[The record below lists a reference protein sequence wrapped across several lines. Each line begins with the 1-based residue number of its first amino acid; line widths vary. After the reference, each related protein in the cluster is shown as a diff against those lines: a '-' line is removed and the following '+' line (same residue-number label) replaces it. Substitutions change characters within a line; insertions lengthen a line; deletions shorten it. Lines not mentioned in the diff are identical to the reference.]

1 MKENF
6 EKALESVLHHEG
18 GFVNHPKDPGGI
30 TNLGCTKRVWEEW
43 VGHPV
48 TEQAMKDLKPADV
61 APLYKKKY
69 WDKVS
74 GDDLPAGV
82 DYCVFDT
89 AINSGPG
96 RAVKLLQA
104 CVNAEVDGVLGP
116 NSLKA
121 VNAFDVETL
130 IEDYSKRRL
139 SFLTELATWETFGR
153 GWARRVNEVEDAAS
167 GMITA

>member
-1 MKENF
+1 MKSNF
-6 EKALESVLHHEG
+6 EKALASVLHHEN

-48 TEQAMKDLKPADV
+48 TEQAMRDLKPADV

-69 WDKVS
+69 WDKIS
-74 GDDLPAGV
+74 GDDLPTGV
-82 DYCVFDT
+82 DSCVFDA

-96 RAVKLLQA
+96 RAVKMLQA
-104 CVNAEVDGVLGP
+104 CVGAEVDGVLGP

-121 VNAFDVETL
+121 VIAFDAKTL
-130 IEDYSKRRL
+130 IADYSQRRL
-139 SFLTELATWETFGR
+139 SFLTELPTWETFGK
-153 GWARRVNEVEDAAS
+153 GWARRVNEVKDTAS
-167 GMITA
+167 AMITP

>member
-1 MKENF
+1 MKSNF
-6 EKALESVLHHEG
+6 EKALESVLHHEN

-48 TEQAMKDLKPADV
+48 TEQAMRDLKPADV

-69 WDKVS
+69 WDKIS
-74 GDDLPAGV
+74 GDDLPTGV
-82 DYCVFDT
+82 DSCVFDT

-96 RAVKLLQA
+96 RAVKMLQA
-104 CVNAEVDGVLGP
+104 CVGAEVDGVLGP

-121 VNAFDVETL
+121 VIAFDAKTL
-130 IEDYSKRRL
+130 IADYSQRRL
-139 SFLTELATWETFGR
+139 SFLTELATWETFGK
-153 GWARRVNEVEDAAS
+153 GWTRRVNEVKDTAS
-167 GMITA
+167 GMITP